1 MVFAGSSPV
10 GAAMIE
16 TLHETIVRVLTTH
29 SILETEQGRSFPLSV
44 SEANYAAKCLLSDPT
59 FSKAVQS

>member
-1 MVFAGSSPV
+1 
-10 GAAMIE
+10 MIE